1 MDIYDAKDSLENM
14 INDVINTFD
23 FPQEWQ
29 VWGSENG
36 WEILDDEGMVL
47 NVSLDII
54 QEVNYGR

>member
-54 QEVNYGR
+54 